1 MLGYVKLLVTITYYI
16 FSADLKKKENLQY
29 LKSLTRVYDQLS
41 RDVRCWFIHSR
52 ELLCTYFSKRIV
64 VYYRSQWRKVRIFTP
79 NVISL
84 KGPLCNLKQS
94 HVLHRYFF
102 ENYSSPGAA
111 LLFVSLLYFRLT
123 WTRPVKVSIQ
133 NHTLFQVWILFLF
146 FTCPTSAISRFF
158 LKENR

>member
-1 MLGYVKLLVTITYYI
+1 MTQTSVCTSVERTFSDVTRLSCVLLLV
-16 FSADLKKKENLQY
+16 S
-29 LKSLTRVYDQLS
+29 
-41 RDVRCWFIHSR
+41 
-52 ELLCTYFSKRIV
+52 IV

-133 NHTLFQVWILFLF
+133 NHTLI
-146 FTCPTSAISRFF
+146 FF
-158 LKENR
+158 LDTRLCWKKKREKFSVKNTLTFPITYVHIYNLLEISLIDSIF

>member
-1 MLGYVKLLVTITYYI
+1 MQIW
-16 FSADLKKKENLQY
+16 KKK
-29 LKSLTRVYDQLS
+29 KRKFAISKKFGTCVWSRVTRCVLHLYVHS
-41 RDVRCWFIHSR
+41 RDP
-52 ELLCTYFSKRIV
+52 LCTYFSKRIV
-64 VYYRSQWRKVRIFTP
+64 VYYRSQWRKVRIFAP

-102 ENYSSPGAA
+102 ENYSSPGTA

-123 WTRPVKVSIQ
+123 WTRPVKFLSRTIPCS
-133 NHTLFQVWILFLF
+133 QVWILFLL
-146 FTCPTSAISRFF
+146 FTCPTSAIFRFF

>member
-1 MLGYVKLLVTITYYI
+1 MLGYVKLLVRITYYI
-16 FSADLKKKENLQY
+16 FSADLKKKR
-29 LKSLTRVYDQLS
+29 KFAISKKFDTCVRSVVTRCQMLIT
-41 RDVRCWFIHSR
+41 FIHSR
-52 ELLCTYFSKRIV
+52 EPLCTYFSKRIV

-133 NHTLFQVWILFLF
+133 NRTLFQV
-146 FTCPTSAISRFF
+146 
-158 LKENR
+158 